1 MAEESVQRRLAAILA
16 TDMAGFSRLMGLDE
30 DATITRQKAHRKELF
45 DPTIALH
52 HGRIVKATGDGLLV
66 EFNSVLDAVRCAAEV
81 QHMVAQREAGEPED
95 RRMLY
100 RMGINLGD
108 IVIDGD
114 DIFGDGVNIA
124 ARLGGLAESG
134 GICISD
140 TVRQSIE
147 GKIDLAFDDLG
158 GQVVKNI
165 TKLVHVWKW
174 RTDGATET
182 MAAQPSSAMEQE
194 IRFCLA
200 PDGVQIGYSTV
211 GEGPPLVK
219 APHWLSHL
227 EYDWQSPI
235 WRHVLR
241 EFCRDH
247 TLVRFDQRGNGLS
260 DWDVEDISFD
270 AFVGDLETVVD
281 TLGLERFPLLGISQ
295 GAAISV
301 AYAVKH
307 PERVSHLVLYGGYS
321 RGRNVRGDETAREKA
336 EAERTLIRHGWGQD
350 NPSYRQIFTTRF
362 VPGGTQE
369 QMDWFNEMERI
380 SASPDNAVRLFD
392 AIGDIEISDLLAK
405 VTTPALVLHCRG
417 DAMAPFNEGRRLAAM
432 IPNARFVALEGDN
445 HLILAHEPAWPRF
458 LSEVRSFL
466 AL

>member
-1 MAEESVQRRLAAILA
+1 MAEESIQRRLAAILA
-16 TDMAGFSRLMGLDE
+16 TDMVGFSRLMGLDE
-30 DATITRQKAHRKELF
+30 DATIARQKAHRKELF

-66 EFNSVLDAVRCAAEV
+66 EFNSVVDAVRCAAEV

-95 RRMLY
+95 GRMLY

-124 ARLGGLAESG
+124 ARLEGLAESG

-158 GQVVKNI
+158 DRQVKNI
-165 TKLVHVWKW
+165 TKLVHVWRW
-174 RTDGATET
+174 RTDGIAEP
-182 MAAQPSSAMEQE
+182 AEPASSVEQE
-194 IRFCLA
+194 IRFCVA
-200 PDGVQIGYSTV
+200 PDGVQIGYATV

-219 APHWLSHL
+219 APNWMNNL
-227 EYDWQSPI
+227 EYDWHSPI

-241 EFCRDH
+241 ELCRDH

-260 DWDVEDISFD
+260 DWDVEDFSLD
-270 AFVGDLETVVD
+270 AFVSDLETVVD

-295 GAAISV
+295 GCAISV

-307 PERVSHLVLYGGYS
+307 PERVSRLVLYGGFS
-321 RGRNVRGDETAREKA
+321 RGRYKRGDESREQA

-350 NPSYRQIFTTRF
+350 NPMYRQMFTTRF

-380 SASPDNAVRLFD
+380 SVSPKNAARIYEVTGNLD
-392 AIGDIEISDLLAK
+392 VTELLAQLSA
-405 VTTPALVLHCRG
+405 PALVLHCRG
-417 DAMAPFNEGRRLAAM
+417 DAVTPFDEGRRLAAM
-432 IPNARFVALEGDN
+432 IPGARFVPLEGDN
-445 HLILAHEPAWPRF
+445 HLILEHEPAWPRF
-458 LSEVRSFL
+458 LGEVRGFL
-466 AL
+466 AS

>member
-1 MAEESVQRRLAAILA
+1 MAQERVERRLAAILA
-16 TDMAGFSRLMGLDE
+16 TDMVGFSRLMGLDE
-30 DATITRQKAHRKELF
+30 DATISRQKAHRKELF

-66 EFNSVLDAVRCAAEV
+66 EFSSVVDAVRCAAEV
-81 QHMVAQREAGEPED
+81 QHMVAQREAAEPED

-114 DIFGDGVNIA
+114 DILGDGVNIA
-124 ARLGGLAESG
+124 ARLEGLAESG

-140 TVRQSIE
+140 TVRQSVE
-147 GKIDLAFDDLG
+147 GKVDLAFDDLG

-165 TKLVHVWKW
+165 TKLVHVWGW
-174 RTDGATET
+174 RTDGIAEP
-182 MAAQPSSAMEQE
+182 AEPASSVEQE
-194 IRFCLA
+194 IRFCVA
-200 PDGVQIGYSTV
+200 PDGVQIGYATV

-219 APHWLSHL
+219 APNWMNHL
-227 EYDWQSPI
+227 EYDWHSPI

-260 DWDVEDISFD
+260 DWDVEDFSLD
-270 AFVGDLETVVD
+270 AFVSDLETVVD

-295 GAAISV
+295 GCAISV

-307 PERVSHLVLYGGYS
+307 PERVSRLVLYGGFS
-321 RGRNVRGDETAREKA
+321 RGRNKRGDKSREQA

-350 NPSYRQIFTTRF
+350 NPSYRQMFTTRF

-380 SASPDNAVRLFD
+380 SVSPKNAARIYDVTGNL
-392 AIGDIEISDLLAK
+392 DITELLAQ
-405 VTTPALVLHCRG
+405 VSAPALVLHCRG
-417 DAMAPFNEGRRLAAM
+417 DAVTPFDEGRRMAAM
-432 IPNARFVALEGDN
+432 IPGARFVPLEGDN
-445 HLILAHEPAWPRF
+445 HLILEHEPAWRRF
-458 LSEVRSFL
+458 LGEVRGFL
-466 AL
+466 AS

>member
-1 MAEESVQRRLAAILA
+1 MAQERVERRLAAILA
-16 TDMAGFSRLMGLDE
+16 TDMVGFSRLMGLDE
-30 DATITRQKAHRKELF
+30 DATISRQKAHRKELF

-66 EFNSVLDAVRCAAEV
+66 EFSSVVDAVRCAAEV
-81 QHMVAQREAGEPED
+81 QHMVAQREAAEPED

-114 DIFGDGVNIA
+114 DILGDGVNIA
-124 ARLGGLAESG
+124 ARLEGLAESG

-140 TVRQSIE
+140 TVRQSVE
-147 GKIDLAFDDLG
+147 GKVDLAFDDLG

-165 TKLVHVWKW
+165 TKLVHVWRW
-174 RTDGATET
+174 RTDGIAEP
-182 MAAQPSSAMEQE
+182 AEPASSVEQE
-194 IRFCLA
+194 IRFCVA
-200 PDGVQIGYSTV
+200 PDGVQIGYATV

-219 APHWLSHL
+219 APNWMNHL
-227 EYDWQSPI
+227 EYDWHSPI

-260 DWDVEDISFD
+260 DWDVEDFSLD
-270 AFVGDLETVVD
+270 AFVSDLETVVD

-295 GAAISV
+295 GCAISV

-307 PERVSHLVLYGGYS
+307 PERVSRLVLYGGFS
-321 RGRNVRGDETAREKA
+321 RGRNKRGDKSREQA

-350 NPSYRQIFTTRF
+350 NPSYRQMFTTRF

-380 SASPDNAVRLFD
+380 SVSPKNAARIYDVTGNL
-392 AIGDIEISDLLAK
+392 DITELLAQ
-405 VTTPALVLHCRG
+405 VSAPALVLHCRG
-417 DAMAPFNEGRRLAAM
+417 DAVTPFDEGRRMAAM
-432 IPNARFVALEGDN
+432 IPGARFVPLEGDN
-445 HLILAHEPAWPRF
+445 HLILEHEPAWRRF
-458 LSEVRSFL
+458 LGEVRGFL
-466 AL
+466 AS

>member
-1 MAEESVQRRLAAILA
+1 
-16 TDMAGFSRLMGLDE
+16 
-30 DATITRQKAHRKELF
+30 
-45 DPTIALH
+45 
-52 HGRIVKATGDGLLV
+52 
-66 EFNSVLDAVRCAAEV
+66 
-81 QHMVAQREAGEPED
+81 
-95 RRMLY
+95 
-100 RMGINLGD
+100 
-108 IVIDGD
+108 
-114 DIFGDGVNIA
+114 
-124 ARLGGLAESG
+124 
-134 GICISD
+134 
-140 TVRQSIE
+140 VRQSVE
-147 GKIDLAFDDLG
+147 GKVDLAFDDLG

-307 PERVSHLVLYGGYS
+307 PERVSHLVLYGGFS
-321 RGRNVRGDETAREKA
+321 RGRNKRGDESREQA

-350 NPSYRQIFTTRF
+350 NPSYRQMFTTRF

-369 QMDWFNEMERI
+369 QMAWFNEMERI
-380 SASPDNAVRLFD
+380 SASPKNAARIYDVSSNLD
-392 AIGDIEISDLLAK
+392 VTELLAQ
-405 VTTPALVLHCRG
+405 VSAPALVLHCRG
-417 DAMAPFNEGRRLAAM
+417 DAVSPFDEGRRIAAM

-445 HLILAHEPAWPRF
+445 HLILEHEPAWPRF
-458 LSEVRSFL
+458 LSEVRGFL
-466 AL
+466 AS